1 MRFSLWNV
9 TRINIIVIKKMKTS
23 WCVAQIW
30 FGVSWFPERGAL
42 GLDYM
47 QGKMDE
53 GARDR
58 LVQ

>member
-1 MRFSLWNV
+1 
-9 TRINIIVIKKMKTS
+9 MKTF
-23 WCVAQIW
+23 WCVAQVW